1 MELILFWFI
10 FFLLLILLRLGIIY
24 YLPLERVAYRM
35 MKNEHWAL
43 VFSMLT
49 LLSPS
54 FMMCLCVCV
63 WVGMKRIENELDFSI
78 LIKTTEILTC
88 AKTNRTKP
96 NKITWRIKRELKLL
110 LPWNHLQEKNLP
122 HKRCI
127 QNISQLSWGYCNQLY
142 FFVASLRNFGE
153 RTANLFSRKK
163 KNTEQNAQ
171 DSVNQTEEA
180 AVSLKND
187 LKNDANDIG
196 ENTGYYLCLSTSKLE
211 EFVLY
216 IFFSGFVH
224 KKNTKQ
230 NRYSS
235 LCRLCV
241 MFR

>member
-1 MELILFWFI
+1 
-10 FFLLLILLRLGIIY
+10 
-24 YLPLERVAYRM
+24 
-35 MKNEHWAL
+35 MKPP
-43 VFSMLT
+43 T
-49 LLSPS
+49 
-54 FMMCLCVCV
+54 
-63 WVGMKRIENELDFSI
+63 
-78 LIKTTEILTC
+78 
-88 AKTNRTKP
+88 
-96 NKITWRIKRELKLL
+96 REKK
-110 LPWNHLQEKNLP
+110 HLP

-153 RTANLFSRKK
+153 RTVNLFSRKK

-196 ENTGYYLCLSTSKLE
+196 ENTGYYFCLSTSKLE

-216 IFFSGFVH
+216 IFVFWFRSL
-224 KKNTKQ
+224 KKKTNTKQ